1 MDSAI
6 MLFALILL
14 AVFVGAFILVGKNV
28 EKNRK
33 EYERSR
39 TLPPTA
45 EAPKVA
51 APAAPAVPTAPSRVT
66 STVAA
71 DKARKWEP
79 LKKKAAE
86 PEVDLNKVSIYAYRP
101 AVKRSICPFCDG
113 ENPETADTCIIC
125 GQALR

>member
-6 MLFALILL
+6 VLFALILL
-14 AVFVGAFILVGKNV
+14 AVFMVFFILVGKNV

-39 TLPPTA
+39 TVTRA
-45 EAPKVA
+45 VEKPKA
-51 APAAPAVPTAPSRVT
+51 TAPAAPAVTAAPRRVT
-66 STVAA
+66 STVTAA
-71 DKARKWEP
+71 KPHKWEAP
-79 LKKKAAE
+79 KKKVAE
-86 PEVDLNKVSIYAYRP
+86 PPVDLNKVSIYAYRA

-113 ENPETADTCIIC
+113 ENPETADTCLIC